1 MGIDEMKDDRVT
13 IKIPR
18 VLYERLKKAI
28 EGSSY
33 RSVNEFIVYVL
44 RDLVA
49 TSEVKSDLS
58 IEAMTKE
65 EIERIKEK
73 LRSLGYL

>member
-1 MGIDEMKDDRVT
+1 MKDDRVT

-18 VLYERLKKAI
+18 VLYERLKKAL

-33 RSVNEFIVYVL
+33 RSVNEFVVHVL

-49 TSEVKSDLS
+49 VSETKSDLS
-58 IEAMTKE
+58 IEALTKE
-65 EIERIKEK
+65 EVERIRER
-73 LRSLGYL
+73 LRALGYLK